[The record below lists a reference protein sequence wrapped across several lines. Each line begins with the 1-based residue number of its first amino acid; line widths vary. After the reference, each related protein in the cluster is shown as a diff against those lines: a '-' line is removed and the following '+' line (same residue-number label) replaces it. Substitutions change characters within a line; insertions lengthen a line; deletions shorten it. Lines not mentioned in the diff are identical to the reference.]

1 MHITLFARYRTGF
14 EPFKSLQT
22 FIIDEIKVSASKAKS
37 LATMV
42 DDTSVYGFPGA
53 EVQTFRLMLLDPR
66 MNPPQAIHRTTF
78 PGFSSRLERA
88 AWLSPSAFLQAFSR
102 CR

>member
-78 PGFSSRLERA
+78 PGFSSIGT
-88 AWLSPSAFLQAFSR
+88 PSWSCYR
-102 CR
+102 